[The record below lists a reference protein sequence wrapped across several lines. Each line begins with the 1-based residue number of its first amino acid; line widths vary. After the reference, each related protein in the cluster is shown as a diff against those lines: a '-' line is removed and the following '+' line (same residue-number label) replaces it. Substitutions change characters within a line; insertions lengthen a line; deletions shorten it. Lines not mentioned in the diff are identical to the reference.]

1 MKKVELLSPAGN
13 MECLIS
19 AVQNGADAVYLGG
32 KKFGARAF
40 ANNFDGEE
48 MIKAIKYCHL
58 YGVKIYV
65 TVNTLVYDSEM
76 KEALEYVSFL
86 HKNGVD
92 ALIVQD
98 IGLIRKIRQ
107 TYPTLELHASTQ
119 CHNHSKDSV
128 LEMKKLGVKRVV
140 LARELSLEEI
150 KNIDV
155 DIEKEVFVHG
165 ALCVSYSGCCLFS
178 SMNGG
183 RSGNRGEC
191 TGCCRLP
198 YKLIKNGKELKTN
211 GDYLLS
217 TRSLCT
223 ITKIKEL
230 IESGIT
236 SFKIEGRM
244 KSPEYTGYITRI
256 YKEKIDNYYNK
267 KNINVS
273 AEEIDNIKK
282 LYNRKLTLGYLFGEH
297 GKNLMN
303 IETSNH
309 IGLEIGKVIYVDS
322 KVIKIKLDQAL
333 YQEDG
338 IRFGNDKG
346 MIVNKLYDQKMRLVN
361 KIEKGNIAVLDNKIG
376 LEKKEI
382 VKKTQDILLTRI
394 LKNLP
399 VRKVKIKMNLTAK
412 IGETLT
418 LEVSD
423 GKNKVIKYGNI
434 VEKAQNSP
442 TTNEKIKAQI
452 EKLGNTPFICESLE
466 LQTDKNIFIG
476 IKDLNDLRRACT
488 EELITLRENY
498 LPSEY
503 LENKEHID
511 KEDKNNYKNGPLSIN
526 LLVTNEDQ
534 LKTVLKENVGN
545 IYVEDYNLYLK
556 YMTREN
562 VYYKLNRL
570 NDGKKNYDNKNL
582 LITELGAL
590 KYTKNNN
597 VISDYFLNVTNTSTL
612 EYLLENG
619 VNKVTISPEKM
630 LENIEAYKKYKD
642 SVEVYI
648 YGRVELM
655 VMKYCPLNMLINNDN
670 KKCSL
675 CLSKDKYSLKDAKG
689 NFYPI
694 KSYPHLTHILHYKP
708 INLLEEIRNLKML
721 NISNFRVELYDEQE
735 KEIISIIKEIKRNY
749 E

>member
-98 IGLIRKIRQ
+98 IGLIRRIRQ
-107 TYPTLELHASTQ
+107 IYPNLELHASTQ

-223 ITKIKEL
+223 ITRIKEL

-256 YKEKIDNYYNK
+256 YKEKIDDYYNK
-267 KNINVS
+267 KNISVS
-273 AEEIDNIKK
+273 SEEIDNIKK

-297 GKNLMN
+297 GKALMN

-309 IGLEIGKVIYVDS
+309 IGLEIGKVIYIDS
-322 KVIKIKLDQAL
+322 KIIKIKLDQDL

-376 LEKKEI
+376 LDKKEI
-382 VKKTQDILLTRI
+382 VRKTQDILLTRS

-412 IGETLT
+412 IGKTLT
-418 LEVSD
+418 LEVND

-442 TTNEKIKAQI
+442 TADEKIKIQV
-452 EKLGNTPFICESLE
+452 EKLGNTPFTCESLE
-466 LQTDKNIFIG
+466 LQTDENIFIG
-476 IKDLNDLRRACT
+476 IKDLNDLRRACIDD
-488 EELITLRENY
+488 LIAIRENY
-498 LPSEY
+498 LSSEY

-511 KEDKNNYKNGPLSIN
+511 KEDKNNYKNGSLSIN
-526 LLVTNEDQ
+526 FLVTNEEQ

-570 NDGKKNYDNKNL
+570 DDGKKNYDNKNL

-655 VMKYCPLNMLINNDN
+655 VMKYCPLNMLINDDD

-708 INLLEEIRNLKML
+708 INLLEEIRNLKMF

>member
-76 KEALEYVSFL
+76 KEALKYVSFL

-98 IGLIRKIRQ
+98 IGLIRRIRQ
-107 TYPTLELHASTQ
+107 IYPNLELHASTQ

-223 ITKIKEL
+223 ITRIKEL

-256 YKEKIDNYYNK
+256 YKEKIDDYYNK
-267 KNINVS
+267 KNISVS
-273 AEEIDNIKK
+273 SEEIDNIKK

-297 GKNLMN
+297 GKALMN

-322 KVIKIKLDQAL
+322 KIVKIKLDQDL
-333 YQEDG
+333 YQGDG

-376 LEKKEI
+376 LDKKEI
-382 VKKTQDILLTRI
+382 VRKTQDILLTRS

-412 IGETLT
+412 IGKTLT
-418 LEVSD
+418 LEVND

-442 TTNEKIKAQI
+442 TTDEKIKIQV
-452 EKLGNTPFICESLE
+452 EKLGNTPFTCESLE
-466 LQTDKNIFIG
+466 LQTDENIFIG
-476 IKDLNDLRRACT
+476 IKDLNDLRRACIDD
-488 EELITLRENY
+488 LIAIRENY

-511 KEDKNNYKNGPLSIN
+511 KEDKNNYKNGSLSIN
-526 LLVTNEDQ
+526 FLVTNEDQ

-570 NDGKKNYDNKNL
+570 DDGKKNYDNKNL

-655 VMKYCPLNMLINNDN
+655 VMKYCPLNMLINDDD

-708 INLLEEIRNLKML
+708 INLTEEIRTLKMF

>member
-128 LEMKKLGVKRVV
+128 LEMKKLGVKRIV

-442 TTNEKIKAQI
+442 TTDEKIKIQV
-452 EKLGNTPFICESLE
+452 EKLGNTPFTCESLE
-466 LQTDKNIFIG
+466 LQTDKNIFIC

-655 VMKYCPLNMLINNDN
+655 VMKYCPLNMLINDDD

-708 INLLEEIRNLKML
+708 TSLIEEIRNLKMF

>member
-13 MECLIS
+13 MECLMS

-107 TYPTLELHASTQ
+107 IYPNLELHASTQ

-128 LEMKKLGVKRVV
+128 LEMQKLGVKRVV

-256 YKEKIDNYYNK
+256 YKEKIDDYYNK
-267 KNINVS
+267 KNISVS
-273 AEEIDNIKK
+273 SEEIDNIKK

-322 KVIKIKLDQAL
+322 KVIKIKLDQDL

-361 KIEKGNIAVLDNKIG
+361 RIEKGNIAVLDNKIG
-376 LEKKEI
+376 LDKKEI
-382 VKKTQDILLTRI
+382 VRKTQDILLTRS

-442 TTNEKIKAQI
+442 TTDEKIKAQI
-452 EKLGNTPFICESLE
+452 EKLGNTPFICENLE
-466 LQTDKNIFIG
+466 LQTDENIFIG
-476 IKDLNDLRRACT
+476 IKNLNDLRRACT
-488 EELITLRENY
+488 EELIAIRENY

-503 LENKEHID
+503 LENKEYID
-511 KEDKNNYKNGPLSIN
+511 EEDKNNYKNGSLSIN
-526 LLVTNEDQ
+526 FLVTNEEQ

-570 NDGKKNYDNKNL
+570 DDGKKNYDNKNL

-612 EYLLENG
+612 EYLLESG
-619 VNKVTISPEKM
+619 VNRVTISPEKM

-655 VMKYCPLNMLINNDN
+655 VMKYCPLNMLINNDD

-735 KEIISIIKEIKRNY
+735 KEIMSIIKEIKRNY

>member
-65 TVNTLVYDSEM
+65 TVNTLVYDSET

-98 IGLIRKIRQ
+98 IGLIRRIRQ
-107 TYPTLELHASTQ
+107 IYPNLELHASTQ
-119 CHNHSKDSV
+119 CHNHSKDSI
-128 LEMKKLGVKRVV
+128 LEMQKLGVKRVV

-223 ITKIKEL
+223 ITRIKEL

-256 YKEKIDNYYNK
+256 YKEKIDDYYNK
-267 KNINVS
+267 KNISVS
-273 AEEIDNIKK
+273 SEEIDNIKK

-297 GKNLMN
+297 GKALMN

-322 KVIKIKLDQAL
+322 KIIKIKLDQDL

-376 LEKKEI
+376 LDKKEI
-382 VKKTQDILLTRI
+382 VRKTQDILLTRS

-399 VRKVKIKMNLTAK
+399 VRKVKVKMNLTAK
-412 IGETLT
+412 IGKALT
-418 LEVSD
+418 LEVND

-442 TTNEKIKAQI
+442 TTDEKIKIQV
-452 EKLGNTPFICESLE
+452 EKLGNTPFTCESLE
-466 LQTDKNIFIG
+466 LQTDENIFIG
-476 IKDLNDLRRACT
+476 IKDLNDLRRTCIDD
-488 EELITLRENY
+488 LIAIRENY
-498 LPSEY
+498 LPSKY
-503 LENKEHID
+503 LEKKEHID
-511 KEDKNNYKNGPLSIN
+511 KEDKNNYKNGSLSIN
-526 LLVTNEDQ
+526 FLVTNEEQ

-570 NDGKKNYDNKNL
+570 DDGKKNYDNKNL

-655 VMKYCPLNMLINNDN
+655 VMKYCPLNMLINDDD

-708 INLLEEIRNLKML
+708 INLTEEIRNLKMF

>member
-376 LEKKEI
+376 LEKKGI

-423 GKNKVIKYGNI
+423 GKNKVIKFGNI

-442 TTNEKIKAQI
+442 TTDEKIKIQV
-452 EKLGNTPFICESLE
+452 EKLGNTPFTCESLE
-466 LQTDKNIFIG
+466 LQTDENIFIG

>member
-98 IGLIRKIRQ
+98 IGLIRRIRQ
-107 TYPTLELHASTQ
+107 IYPNLELHASTQ
-119 CHNHSKDSV
+119 CHNHSKDSI
-128 LEMKKLGVKRVV
+128 LEMQKLGVKRVV

-223 ITKIKEL
+223 ITRIKEL

-256 YKEKIDNYYNK
+256 YKEKIDDYYNK
-267 KNINVS
+267 KNISVS
-273 AEEIDNIKK
+273 SEEIDNIKK

-297 GKNLMN
+297 GKALMN
-303 IETSNH
+303 IETS
-309 IGLEIGKVIYVDS
+309 
-322 KVIKIKLDQAL
+322 
-333 YQEDG
+333 
-338 IRFGNDKG
+338 
-346 MIVNKLYDQKMRLVN
+346 
-361 KIEKGNIAVLDNKIG
+361 
-376 LEKKEI
+376 
-382 VKKTQDILLTRI
+382 
-394 LKNLP
+394 
-399 VRKVKIKMNLTAK
+399 
-412 IGETLT
+412 
-418 LEVSD
+418 
-423 GKNKVIKYGNI
+423 
-434 VEKAQNSP
+434 
-442 TTNEKIKAQI
+442 
-452 EKLGNTPFICESLE
+452 
-466 LQTDKNIFIG
+466 KNIW
-476 IKDLNDLRRACT
+476 L
-488 EELITLRENY
+488 
-498 LPSEY
+498 
-503 LENKEHID
+503 
-511 KEDKNNYKNGPLSIN
+511 
-526 LLVTNEDQ
+526 
-534 LKTVLKENVGN
+534 
-545 IYVEDYNLYLK
+545 
-556 YMTREN
+556 
-562 VYYKLNRL
+562 
-570 NDGKKNYDNKNL
+570 
-582 LITELGAL
+582 
-590 KYTKNNN
+590 
-597 VISDYFLNVTNTSTL
+597 
-612 EYLLENG
+612 
-619 VNKVTISPEKM
+619 
-630 LENIEAYKKYKD
+630 
-642 SVEVYI
+642 
-648 YGRVELM
+648 
-655 VMKYCPLNMLINNDN
+655 
-670 KKCSL
+670 
-675 CLSKDKYSLKDAKG
+675 
-689 NFYPI
+689 
-694 KSYPHLTHILHYKP
+694 
-708 INLLEEIRNLKML
+708 
-721 NISNFRVELYDEQE
+721 
-735 KEIISIIKEIKRNY
+735 
-749 E
+749 

>member
-223 ITKIKEL
+223 ITRIKEL

-256 YKEKIDNYYNK
+256 YKEKIDDYYNK
-267 KNINVS
+267 KNISVS

-376 LEKKEI
+376 LDKKEI
-382 VKKTQDILLTRI
+382 VKKTQDILLTRS

-476 IKDLNDLRRACT
+476 IKDLNNLRRACT

-526 LLVTNEDQ
+526 FLVTNEDQ
-534 LKTVLKENVGN
+534 MKTVLKENVGN

-612 EYLLENG
+612 EYLLESG

-655 VMKYCPLNMLINNDN
+655 VMKYCPLNMLIKNDD

>member
-107 TYPTLELHASTQ
+107 TYPNLELHASTQ

-223 ITKIKEL
+223 ITRIKEL

-256 YKEKIDNYYNK
+256 YKEKIDDYYNK
-267 KNINVS
+267 KNISVS
-273 AEEIDNIKK
+273 SEEIDNIKK

-297 GKNLMN
+297 GKALMN

-322 KVIKIKLDQAL
+322 KIIKIKLDQDL

-376 LEKKEI
+376 LDKKEI
-382 VKKTQDILLTRI
+382 VRKTQDILLTRS

-412 IGETLT
+412 IGKTLT
-418 LEVSD
+418 LEVND

-442 TTNEKIKAQI
+442 TTDEKIKIQV
-452 EKLGNTPFICESLE
+452 EKLGNTPFTCESLE
-466 LQTDKNIFIG
+466 LQIDENIFIG
-476 IKDLNDLRRACT
+476 IKDLNDLRRACIDD
-488 EELITLRENY
+488 LIAIRENY

-503 LENKEHID
+503 LENKEYID
-511 KEDKNNYKNGPLSIN
+511 KEDKNNYKNGSLSIN
-526 LLVTNEDQ
+526 FLVTNEDQ

-570 NDGKKNYDNKNL
+570 DDGKKNYDNKNL

-655 VMKYCPLNMLINNDN
+655 VMKYCPLNMLINDDD

-708 INLLEEIRNLKML
+708 INLIEEIRNLKMF

>member
-98 IGLIRKIRQ
+98 IGLIRRIRQ
-107 TYPTLELHASTQ
+107 IYPNLELHASTQ
-119 CHNHSKDSV
+119 CHNHSKDSI
-128 LEMKKLGVKRVV
+128 LEMQKLGVKRVV

-223 ITKIKEL
+223 ITRIKEL

-256 YKEKIDNYYNK
+256 YKEKIDDYYNK
-267 KNINVS
+267 KNISVS
-273 AEEIDNIKK
+273 SEEIDNIKK

-297 GKNLMN
+297 GKALMN

-322 KVIKIKLDQAL
+322 KIIKIKLDQAL

-361 KIEKGNIAVLDNKIG
+361 KIGKGNIAVLDNKIG
-376 LEKKEI
+376 LDKKEI
-382 VKKTQDILLTRI
+382 VRKTQDILLTRS

-412 IGETLT
+412 IGKTLT
-418 LEVSD
+418 LEVND
-423 GKNKVIKYGNI
+423 GKNKVIKFGNI

-442 TTNEKIKAQI
+442 TTDEKIKIQV
-452 EKLGNTPFICESLE
+452 EKLGNTPFTCESLE
-466 LQTDKNIFIG
+466 LQTDENIFIG
-476 IKDLNDLRRACT
+476 IKDLNDLRRACIDD
-488 EELITLRENY
+488 LIAIRENY

-511 KEDKNNYKNGPLSIN
+511 KEDKNNYKNGSLSIN
-526 LLVTNEDQ
+526 FLVTNEDQ

-582 LITELGAL
+582 LITELGEL
-590 KYTKNNN
+590 KYAKNNN

-655 VMKYCPLNMLINNDN
+655 VMKYCPLNMLINDDD

-735 KEIISIIKEIKRNY
+735 KEIIENTWGIFI
-749 E
+749 